1 MITCF
6 SDGCEIGGFHSH
18 GGTPIAGWMIYFLD
32 NPLTRKWMITGASPM
47 TKRKPPPVLKLPTSP
62 KETNWVEQQAQY
74 IEGENQTRNANINGD
89 FDFWDIVGL
98 QPIYNVCFCGN
109 S

>member
-1 MITCF
+1 MGI
-6 SDGCEIGGFHSH
+6 
-18 GGTPIAGWMIYFLD
+18 PLYRWMDDLF
-32 NPLTRKWMITGASPM
+32 PGQSVKKKITGASPM

-62 KETNWVEQQAQY
+62 KRKLTGWSSQRNIY
-74 IEGENQTRNANINGD
+74 IEGENQTRNANINSD
-89 FDFWDIVGL
+89 FDFWDKVGL